1 MQKDDFT
8 FIKKLGEGSYG
19 EVYLSLKKAKNQY
32 FAIKIIDRKVA
43 DSPNFAK
50 YLQNEINLLKLFNH
64 PNIVKLEDFIISKQ
78 HYYIIMEY
86 INGGCLSDCLKN
98 YMKINNKAFPEEIV
112 QYLMRQIIDGLCYLH
127 KQNIIHRDLKLDN
140 IMVNF
145 DSDKD
150 KQNLNMM
157 KAKIK
162 IIDFG
167 FATKLSSANDLAYSV
182 VGTAENMDPIILN
195 KYTKSKSVKLG
206 YDQKADIW
214 SIGTVCYEL
223 LIGKAVFDAESIYD
237 LVQKVENGIFS
248 VPKSLSKEVISFIN
262 AMLIYMPKI
271 RLSAEELRKH
281 QFLTKNVS
289 QFTKLSTVRA
299 SKTKESI
306 KNKASIW
313 NIFAN
318 PELYINIKENPN
330 QNEPNSPPIPEN
342 SSSNTKNF
350 QRSKTYT
357 DNQLGYYINN
367 KTYTDNQ
374 LNLNRFNSNPINYPN
389 NNFNNTNN
397 VNLNKARTFKEN
409 PAFNYN
415 AKSIYGQNMHPT
427 QPIYHSTPLSDKTIS
442 SNHLRQQ
449 ITQNP
454 TIATIYPQ
462 QQNMAPKVT
471 IHQTFTFK

>member
-1 MQKDDFT
+1 MQIDDLT
-8 FIKKLGEGSYG
+8 LIKKLGEGSYG
-19 EVYLSLKKAKNQY
+19 EVYLSKKNGKNQY
-32 FAIKIIDRKVA
+32 FATKKIERTVA
-43 DSPNFAK
+43 DRSTFKK
-50 YLQNEINLLKLFNH
+50 YFQNELNLLSQFNH
-64 PNIVKLEDFIISKQ
+64 PNIVKYEGIKATKQ

-86 INGGCLSDCLKN
+86 INGGVLSDCLKN

-223 LIGKAVFDAESIYD
+223 LIGKAVFDFESIYD
-237 LVQKVENGIFS
+237 LVKKVENGNYL
-248 VPKSLSKEVISFIN
+248 VPKTLSKEVISFIN
-262 AMLIYMPKI
+262 GMLQYDSKE
-271 RLSAEELRKH
+271 RLSVEELRKH
-281 QFLTKNVS
+281 PFLTKNVS
-289 QFTKLSTVRA
+289 QFTKLSTIRA

-306 KNKASIW
+306 KNKTSIW

-318 PELYINIKENPN
+318 PELYINIKGNLN
-330 QNEPNSPPIPEN
+330 QNAPNLAPIPEN
-342 SSSNTKNF
+342 SSINSKNL

-357 DNQLGYYINN
+357 DNQLGNCTNN
-367 KTYTDNQ
+367 NTYTDNQ
-374 LNLNRFNSNPINYPN
+374 LNLNKAMSNPINYPN
-389 NNFNNTNN
+389 NNFNINNN

-409 PAFNYN
+409 PPFNYN
-415 AKSIYGQNMHPT
+415 AKSIYAQNMHPT
-427 QPIYHSTPLSDKTIS
+427 KQIYHSTPLSDKTIS
-442 SNHLRQQ
+442 SMHLRQQ

-462 QQNMAPKVT
+462 QQNMAPQVT
-471 IHQTFTFK
+471 LNKAFTFK